1 MQPCH
6 GVDMGQIGN
15 MTRPYGRIKRCTI
28 GYLDNVECIV
38 TIQSKDCKEVLV
50 RILLSIVHIQV
61 FIPIPL
67 WRKLLQ
73 NETSSQKW
81 LPNGLNEA
89 EMREMEEILGPES
102 NLEGLKMRLPIGR
115 ESKIKAY
122 DWWRA
127 DDFKNSS
134 HRPFVQ
140 KSLSFNLFWHHS
152 GVFGV
157 IPGTKS
163 HFAVIGSIMEWLR
176 YDSFTS
182 FWNHGNE
189 AQIGEW
195 GNERNYCKVRLLLR
209 NQSKMAWI
217 RLKWKRF

>member
-1 MQPCH
+1 M
-6 GVDMGQIGN
+6 
-15 MTRPYGRIKRCTI
+15 
-28 GYLDNVECIV
+28 
-38 TIQSKDCKEVLV
+38 
-50 RILLSIVHIQV
+50 
-61 FIPIPL
+61 
-67 WRKLLQ
+67 
-73 NETSSQKW
+73 TSSLHSKLIQTQPISFYIHIILIYSAFTSFSSHSPIYSSHSTETPLKTASHKW
-81 LPNGLNEA
+81 LQNGLNEA

-157 IPGTKS
+157 IPGAKS

-176 YDSFTS
+176 YDTK
-182 FWNHGNE
+182 FWH
-189 AQIGEW
+189 
-195 GNERNYCKVRLLLR
+195 
-209 NQSKMAWI
+209 
-217 RLKWKRF
+217 

>member
-1 MQPCH
+1 M
-6 GVDMGQIGN
+6 
-15 MTRPYGRIKRCTI
+15 
-28 GYLDNVECIV
+28 
-38 TIQSKDCKEVLV
+38 
-50 RILLSIVHIQV
+50 
-61 FIPIPL
+61 
-67 WRKLLQ
+67 
-73 NETSSQKW
+73 TSSLHSKLIQTQPISFYIHIILIYSAFTSFSSHSPIYSSHSTETPLKTASHKW
-81 LPNGLNEA
+81 LQNGLNEA

-102 NLEGLKMRLPIGR
+102 KLEGLKMRLPIGQ

-195 GNERNYCKVRLLLR
+195 GNKRNYCKLTLLLR
-209 NQSKMAWI
+209 NDSKMAWM
-217 RLKWKRF
+217 RLKWEECKRF